1 MKWILILGL
10 VAFAGVLLLAC
21 RKSGGERP
29 NQVLAEYVDL
39 ERFMGTWYVHGYT
52 PTPLDKNAYN
62 ATETY
67 ELEEDGK
74 IQTTYRFQKG
84 GFDGKWKTMKPRGW
98 VHDTVSNAEWRM
110 RFFGVFTAPY
120 YILYVSPD
128 YKETVIGHPD
138 KDLAWVMT
146 RSAQLG
152 DRDYERLLLELARRD
167 YDLSKVERVSHSE
180 L

>member
-1 MKWILILGL
+1 MKWILVIVL
-10 VAFAGVLLLAC
+10 VAFAGWLLVAC
-21 RKSGGERP
+21 SKDENASP
-29 NQVLAEYVDL
+29 NQTLAEYVDL
-39 ERFMGTWYVHGYT
+39 DRFMGTWYVHGYT

-84 GFDGKWKTMKPRGW
+84 GFDGKWKTMTPRGW
-98 VHDTVSNAEWRM
+98 VHDTQTNAEWRM
-110 RFFGVFTAPY
+110 RFFGLFTSPY

-138 KDLAWVMT
+138 KDLAWIMT
-146 RSAQLG
+146 RSANLG
-152 DRDYERLLLELARRD
+152 DRDYERLLLELAKRD
-167 YDLSKVERVSHSE
+167 YEMAKVVRVPHSAD
-180 L
+180 